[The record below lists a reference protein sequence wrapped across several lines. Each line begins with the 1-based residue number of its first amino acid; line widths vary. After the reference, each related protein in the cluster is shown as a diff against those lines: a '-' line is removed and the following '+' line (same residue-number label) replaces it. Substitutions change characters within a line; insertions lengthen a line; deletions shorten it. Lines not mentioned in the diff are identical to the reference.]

1 MVVDLIFL
9 GPPGSGKGTQS
20 AAIVE
25 RLSIPQISTGNIIR
39 SAIRSGSELGAQ
51 VESYANA
58 GKLVPDELVNRL
70 VEDRVGEDD
79 CAKGF
84 LLDGF
89 PRTVAQAA
97 TLHAV
102 LDRMDRAL
110 DHVLLLELEDDVLL
124 ERITGRRTD
133 PETGRVF
140 HLKFDPPPPDLAKR
154 VIQRDDDTEE
164 VFRQRL
170 VEYHEKTAPLIPY
183 YKRAGLL
190 RRIDGSGTQDEIRER
205 ILAAIEG

>member
-1 MVVDLIFL
+1 MYLIFL

-25 RLSIPQISTGNIIR
+25 RLSIPQISTGDIIR
-39 SAIRSGSELGAQ
+39 SAIRSGSELGVQA
-51 VESYANA
+51 ESYANA
-58 GKLVPDELVNRL
+58 GKLVPDELVNQL
-70 VEDRVGEDD
+70 VENRVGEDD

-89 PRTVAQAA
+89 PRTVVQAA

-110 DHVLLLELEDDVLL
+110 DHVLQLELKDDVLL

-140 HLKFDPPPPDLAKR
+140 HIKFDPPPPELAER

-164 VFRQRL
+164 VFKQRL
-170 VEYHEKTAPLIPY
+170 SEYHEKTAPLIPY
-183 YKRAGLL
+183 YDRAGLL
-190 RRIDGSGTQDEIRER
+190 RRIDASGNKDEIRER
-205 ILAAIEG
+205 IFAAIEG